1 METGACFQLTIELL
15 LTKLQST
22 LFYAC
27 LPFQFMHAVS
37 QFGRIVIYLVQ
48 YYYCNPCCSE
58 LDVQILH
65 LSVLAPPSFSQIR
78 GYFQVLSF
86 QFVLGFRHFPQLQDF
101 HSQMFA
107 RLSMFPLLYSLTCN
121 FPLTLLLNGLVMIQ
135 YLVG

>member
-1 METGACFQLTIELL
+1 
-15 LTKLQST
+15 
-22 LFYAC
+22 
-27 LPFQFMHAVS
+27 MHAVS

-78 GYFQVLSF
+78 GYFRVLSF
-86 QFVLGFRHFPQLQDF
+86 QFVLGFAQLQDF

-107 RLSMFPLLYSLTCN
+107 RLSMFPWLYSLTCN
-121 FPLTLLLNGLVMIQ
+121 CPLTLLLNGLVMIQ